1 MSKDR
6 KMILKERI
14 AEALEVAEDRYFGSG
29 GYVGS
34 IIDLTLLRIH
44 LMGYAI
50 EYGAERVK
58 KNLWRSNYPYHR
70 QDMLERLIE
79 KRVGI
84 YRERL
89 ASCTKSA

>member
-1 MSKDR
+1 MSKDTTV
-6 KMILKERI
+6 ILKERV
-14 AEALEVAEDRYFGSG
+14 AKALEVAEDRYFGSG

-34 IIDLTLLRIH
+34 IIDLTRLRIH
-44 LMGYAI
+44 LMGYAV
-50 EYGAERVK
+50 EYGAECVR

-79 KRVGI
+79 KRVGT